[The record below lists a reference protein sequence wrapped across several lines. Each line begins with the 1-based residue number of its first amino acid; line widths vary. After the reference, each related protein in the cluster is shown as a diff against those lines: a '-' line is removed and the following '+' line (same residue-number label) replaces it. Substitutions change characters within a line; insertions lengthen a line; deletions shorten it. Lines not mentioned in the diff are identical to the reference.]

1 MHVFQLLDLG
11 ALTPNIEITKPAL
24 PGVMGKGRVESADE
38 PLTEAQFDRL
48 HDRGKVG
55 DLRLRNQQMHM
66 LRHHHVADYDE
77 TISLAHLL
85 QDFQEQIAPYRTSE
99 QRLAMITTPGDEVMV
114 SVAVVALQSPWHE
127 ETVRSWV
134 G

>member
-1 MHVFQLLDLG
+1 M
-11 ALTPNIEITKPAL
+11 TPDIEIIKAAL
-24 PGVMGKGRVESADE
+24 PGVMGKGRVDSADE
-38 PLTEAQFDRL
+38 PLTKAQFDRL

-85 QDFQEQIAPYRTSE
+85 QDFQEQIATYRTSE